1 MDDTTTRLEPEK
13 ANSDALGKSAL
24 PDDDNT
30 VSGSATDNDAS
41 VERMENGGI
50 DPKEKALTS
59 DSEASEWE
67 SDPENP
73 YNWSAAK
80 KWHQVAMCASF
91 GFLG

>member
-1 MDDTTTRLEPEK
+1 MDDTTTRLEPGK
-13 ANSDALGKSAL
+13 VNSDAPGKPVL

-30 VSGSATDNDAS
+30 VSGSATDNDVA

-50 DPKEKALTS
+50 NVKEEALAS

-73 YNWSAAK
+73 YNWPAAK